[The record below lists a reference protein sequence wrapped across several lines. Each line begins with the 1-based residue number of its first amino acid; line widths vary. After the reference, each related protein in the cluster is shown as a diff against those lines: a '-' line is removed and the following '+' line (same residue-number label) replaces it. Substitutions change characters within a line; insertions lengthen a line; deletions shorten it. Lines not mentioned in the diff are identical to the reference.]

1 MNLRRTLL
9 LFSFIFASSL
19 AIAQPKDRWII
30 QDDGAIRWNINDNIP
45 HDDHLEMSGKQL
57 SRCPSL
63 RCGCT
68 KAFPSEP
75 KSCFPYA

>member
-19 AIAQPKDRWII
+19 AIAQPKDRWTI
-30 QDDGAIRWNINDNIP
+30 QDDGAIRWNITF
-45 HDDHLEMSGKQL
+45 
-57 SRCPSL
+57 RCPSL

-68 KAFPSEP
+68 KAFPPEP
-75 KSCFPYA
+75 KSCFPYASHASQ